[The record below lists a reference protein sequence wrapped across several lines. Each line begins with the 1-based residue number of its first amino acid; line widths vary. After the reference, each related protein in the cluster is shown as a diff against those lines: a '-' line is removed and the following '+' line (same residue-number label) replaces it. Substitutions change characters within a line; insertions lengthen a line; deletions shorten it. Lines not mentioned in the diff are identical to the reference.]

1 MAIKLMSREYVPF
14 THDYRCEYI
23 CDKDADF
30 ASLPES
36 SVGSSA
42 VSVETGAVQV
52 VNASGNWAKFGG

>member
-1 MAIKLMSREYVPF
+1 MAIKLMSREWVPF

-23 CDKDADF
+23 CDNDADF

-42 VSVETGAVQV
+42 VSLESGKVMI
-52 VNASGNWAKFGG
+52 VNTSGNWVAFGG